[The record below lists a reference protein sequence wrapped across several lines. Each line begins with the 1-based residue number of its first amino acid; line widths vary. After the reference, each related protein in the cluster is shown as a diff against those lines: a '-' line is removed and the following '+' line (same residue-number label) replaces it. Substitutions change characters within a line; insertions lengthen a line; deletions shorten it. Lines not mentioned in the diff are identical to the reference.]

1 MDKGLNMPVFSIVA
15 FIAIS
20 AAASLSFVAP
30 VWGAAAVAA
39 VAAAA
44 LWLINRRS
52 AADLEAVR
60 HDLAVLSNEDDETP
74 LRLSGKGGGV
84 AAEVA
89 RALDSFREYQKLL
102 RLMRSKQQEEVES
115 AQSERREAVRT
126 MATLI
131 ERETKGMV
139 ELFGREAG
147 LMGDLAHR
155 LSATAVA
162 IVDEADTAAGAAN
175 DAGAQAQEAAGELER
190 LLESI
195 GDVARLARDTG
206 GVTRQAVDLAAE
218 SAPIM
223 QALAQAAQEIGRV
236 VDLIHGIAGQTNLL
250 ALNATI
256 EAARA
261 GEAGKGFAVVAGEV
275 KSLAGQTTAATQ
287 EIAALIGRIRE
298 STAKAESSL
307 AAIVAVIDKTRAA
320 GEAIGQAAER
330 QVNMAEGIAATV
342 RAGAD
347 ASGVAADNTG
357 HLRATIAPTRDM
369 AEEVEGAAT
378 TLTDSACRLELALTR
393 IVRTSS
399 ADADRREHPRYACAA
414 VAGRADF
421 NGHVLAATLLDVSEG
436 GARFS
441 VPPAGHVTEGT
452 TLRLEV
458 NGWSFG
464 AVAARIVCIRK
475 RSETE
480 DVFSAQF
487 DADLDETAFAGFVA
501 DNRLQPIDAG
511 AASDTGQ
518 TALIVKAQSHPA
530 ATDDDDGVELF

>member
-115 AQSERREAVRT
+115 AQVERRDAVRT

-139 ELFGREAG
+139 ELFSREAG

-162 IVDEADTAAGAAN
+162 IVDEAATAAGAAN

-287 EIAALIGRIRE
+287 EIAALIGRIRD

-357 HLRATIAPTRDM
+357 RLRATIAPTRDM

-421 NGHVLAATLLDVSEG
+421 NGHVLTATLLDVSEG
-436 GARFS
+436 GTRFS

-464 AVAARIVCIRK
+464 PVAARIVCIRK

-487 DADLDETAFAGFVA
+487 DADLDETAFARFVA

-511 AASDTGQ
+511 AASDAG
-518 TALIVKAQSHPA
+518 APPPVVIASSGPA
-530 ATDDDDGVELF
+530 DDDDDGVELF